1 MREIEV
7 RELPYLPL
15 GHQGENEAQ
24 RIVWRGLADSWARL
38 YGEGVFALTVLRE
51 GDSAPYPASLKS
63 ENGDVIWTLSNADT
77 AKAGEGMAE
86 LTYTVGGVIAKS
98 RTWRTVVEPSLSAN
112 GTTKPPPAYQ
122 SWVDEVLQAAA
133 DAETAVSKMPYVD
146 ETTGNWFKWDAT
158 AGAFADTGVAATGPQ
173 GEVGPKG
180 DTGEQGPKGDTG
192 ATGPKGDTGAPGA
205 QGPKGET
212 GATGATGP
220 QGPKG
225 ETGPRG
231 PQGEQGIQ
239 GETGPAGPQG
249 PVGPKGDTGDTG
261 PQGLKGD
268 TGETGPVGPTGPIGH
283 QGETGPAG
291 PQGETGERG
300 PKGETGDK
308 GDKGDAFTYSDFT
321 KEQLEGLRGPQ
332 GIQGPK
338 GEKGD
343 TGDTGPQGEKGDKGD
358 TGETGPRGPQGGQ
371 GIQGPTGPQGEK
383 GETGAQGP
391 KGATGDTGPQGPKGD
406 TGSGFK
412 VLGYYDTAGALDEA
426 KLATAQPGDA
436 YGVGTA
442 EPYDIYILNGTTGK
456 FINNG
461 PLQGAKGD
469 KGDTGAQGPKGDQ
482 GDVGPT
488 GSAGPT
494 GPQGEVGPQGPT
506 GPAGADG
513 AKGADGAAGKDGV
526 TYIPSVSDAGVIS
539 WTNDGGKTNPKS
551 VSIKGPKGDTGAT
564 GADGAAGPQGPK
576 GDPGE
581 TGPQGPAG
589 ADGAAGKDG
598 VTFTPSMSDDGDLS
612 WTNDGGKANPQTVNL
627 KGPKGDTGT
636 RGPAGADGAKGDTG
650 PEGPRGLQGK
660 TGPAGADGKTPVKGT
675 DYFTPADV
683 NEIAAEAA
691 KKVDISGK
699 LDKTGDGSNVTA
711 AFTAA
716 ETRTNIATGEKLSV
730 LLGKIAK
737 WLGDLKALAF
747 KDKVAKTDLAN
758 DVQTSLD
765 KADSALQSAPVTS
778 VNGATGEVKG
788 TFYVTVTQG
797 DNYNITAD
805 KTAMEVYK
813 AYAAGYAVYAITK
826 FPETDVPFVLPLVS
840 AVNMRD
846 MILLGFA
853 ALGSLSPEAAP
864 NYPVVV
870 YNGANKKWTTWFG
883 TLATPVDI
891 PSELKNP
898 YSLNIKIGD
907 TTTSYDGSATKTV
920 KIPEGWP
927 TMRKVTLPVTGWNS
941 STKQQSVTVTG
952 VLADGTKQ
960 RVFCSPVDE
969 SYDSVWNVCYVQCVG
984 HGADSLTFQCD
995 EIPTAAIEV
1004 FVSVQPVNFTS

>member
-1 MREIEV
+1 MVIENAYALEEIK
-7 RELPYLPL
+7 L
-15 GHQGENEAQ
+15 GRRGENQ
-24 RIVWRGLADSWARL
+24 ARKV
-38 YGEGVFALTVLRE
+38 VFDVLGKWRE
-51 GDSAPYPASLKS
+51 GYGDGVASLIVQRNGDAQPYPVTVT
-63 ENGDVIWTLSNADT
+63 EDNGALVWLVSSVDT
-77 AKAGEGMAE
+77 AVAGEGAAE
-86 LTYTVGGVIAKS
+86 LRYTVGDTIVKS
-98 RTWRTVVEPSLSAN
+98 QIYKTRVRETLEDSGET
-112 GTTKPPPAYQ
+112 PPPGYQ

-146 ETTGNWFKWDAT
+146 ETTGNWFKWDAA

-180 DTGEQGPKGDTG
+180 DTGAQGLKGDTG
-192 ATGPKGDTGAPGA
+192 ATGPKGDTGATGA
-205 QGPKGET
+205 QGPKGDT

-225 ETGPRG
+225 DTGPRG

-249 PVGPKGDTGDTG
+249 T
-261 PQGLKGD
+261 
-268 TGETGPVGPTGPIGH
+268 
-283 QGETGPAG
+283 
-291 PQGETGERG
+291 
-300 PKGETGDK
+300 K

-321 KEQLEGLRGPQ
+321 AAQLAAL
-332 GIQGPK
+332 
-338 GEKGD
+338 KGD
-343 TGDTGPQGEKGDKGD
+343 KGDTGPQGEKGDIGA
-358 TGETGPRGPQGGQ
+358 TGPTGPEGPRGPKGEQGQQGQ
-371 GIQGPTGPQGEK
+371 TGPQGE
-383 GETGAQGP
+383 
-391 KGATGDTGPQGPKGD
+391 TGPAGPKGD
-406 TGSGFK
+406 TGKGFK
-412 VLGYYDTAGALDEA
+412 VLGYYGTKAALDA
-426 KLATAQPGDA
+426 AQKATAAAGDA

-442 EPYDIYILNGTTGK
+442 EPYDIYIFDGITGE

-469 KGDTGAQGPKGDQ
+469 
-482 GDVGPT
+482 
-488 GSAGPT
+488 T
-494 GPQGEVGPQGPT
+494 GPE
-506 GPAGADG
+506 
-513 AKGADGAAGKDGV
+513 
-526 TYIPSVSDAGVIS
+526 
-539 WTNDGGKTNPKS
+539 
-551 VSIKGPKGDTGAT
+551 
-564 GADGAAGPQGPK
+564 GPQGPK

-589 ADGAAGKDG
+589 ADGAPGKDGAKGADGLPGKDGADGAPGKDGTNGRDG

-627 KGPKGDTGT
+627 KGPKGDTGA
-636 RGPAGADGAKGDTG
+636 RGPAGTDGAKGDTG

-699 LDKTGDGSNVTA
+699 LDKTGDGSSVTA

-716 ETRTNIATGEKLSV
+716 TTRANIATGEKLSV
-730 LLGKIAK
+730 LFGKIAK
-737 WLGDLKALAF
+737 WFADLGSLAF
-747 KDKVAKTDLAN
+747 KSSVSKSDLAS
-758 DVQTSLD
+758 DVQTSLG

-778 VNGATGEVKG
+778 VNSKTGAVRS
-788 TFYVTVTQG
+788 TFYVTVTPTESEY
-797 DNYNITAD
+797 DATAD
-805 KTAMEVYK
+805 KTAAEVYA
-813 AYAAGYAVYAITK
+813 AYEAGYAVYAITK
-826 FPETDVPFVLPLVS
+826 FPGMDVPFVLPLVS
-840 AVNMRD
+840 AVGMRD

-853 ALGSLSPEAAP
+853 ALGSLSSLAAP
-864 NYPVVV
+864 NYPVVA
-870 YNGANKKWTTWFG
+870 YNGGNRKWAAWIG
-883 TLATPVDI
+883 TLARASDI
-891 PSELKNP
+891 PTIPTALKNP
-898 YSLNIKIGD
+898 NALNIKIGD
-907 TTTSYDGSATKTV
+907 TTTSYDGSAAKTV
-920 KIPEGWP
+920 KIPEGGP

-960 RVFCSPVDE
+960 RVICSPVDE

>member
-86 LTYTVGGVIAKS
+86 LTYTVGGAIAKS

-112 GTTKPPPAYQ
+112 GTTEPPAAYQ

-192 ATGPKGDTGAPGA
+192 ATGPKGDTGATGA

-239 GETGPAGPQG
+239 GETGPAGP
-249 PVGPKGDTGDTG
+249 
-261 PQGLKGD
+261 
-268 TGETGPVGPTGPIGH
+268 
-283 QGETGPAG
+283 
-291 PQGETGERG
+291 RG
-300 PKGETGDK
+300 AK

-321 KEQLEGLRGPQ
+321 AAQLAAL
-332 GIQGPK
+332 
-338 GEKGD
+338 
-343 TGDTGPQGEKGDKGD
+343 KGDK
-358 TGETGPRGPQGGQ
+358 
-371 GIQGPTGPQGEK
+371 
-383 GETGAQGP
+383 
-391 KGATGDTGPQGPKGD
+391 GDTGPQGPKGD
-406 TGSGFK
+406 TGATGPTGPEGPRGPQGEQGPQGKTGPRGEQGPAGPKGETGSGFK
-412 VLGYYDTAGALDEA
+412 VMGYYGTKAALDA
-426 KLATAQPGDA
+426 AQKATAAAGDA

-442 EPYDIYILNGTTGK
+442 EPYDIYIFDGITGE
-456 FINNG
+456 FVNNG
-461 PLQGAKGD
+461 PLQGAKGE
-469 KGDTGAQGPKGDQ
+469 TGERGPQGIQGPKGDP
-482 GDVGPT
+482 GK
-488 GSAGPT
+488 
-494 GPQGEVGPQGPT
+494 
-506 GPAGADG
+506 DG
-513 AKGADGAAGKDGV
+513 AKGADGLPGKD
-526 TYIPSVSDAGVIS
+526 
-539 WTNDGGKTNPKS
+539 
-551 VSIKGPKGDTGAT
+551 
-564 GADGAAGPQGPK
+564 GADGA
-576 GDPGE
+576 PGK
-581 TGPQGPAG
+581 
-589 ADGAAGKDG
+589 DGTNGRDG

-627 KGPKGDTGT
+627 KGPKGDTGE

-650 PEGPRGLQGK
+650 PQGPRGPQGE

-675 DYFTPADV
+675 DYFTPTDV

-691 KKVDISGK
+691 KKVDVSGK

-716 ETRTNIATGEKLSV
+716 STRANIATGEKLSV
-730 LLGKIAK
+730 LFGKIAK
-737 WLGDLKALAF
+737 WFADLGSLAF
-747 KDKVAKTDLAN
+747 KSTVAKSDLAS
-758 DVQTSLD
+758 DVQTSLG

-778 VNGATGEVKG
+778 VNSKTGAVSLAKGDVGLGNVDNVKQYSASNPPPYPVTSVNGKTGA
-788 TFYVTVTQG
+788 VTVPSVNVPSTTSLIKG
-797 DNYNITAD
+797 NGSGGL
-805 KTAMEVYK
+805 V
-813 AYAAGYAVYAITK
+813 AAT
-826 FPETDVPFVLPLVS
+826 PETDY
-840 AVNMRD
+840 A
-846 MILLGFA
+846 
-853 ALGSLSPEAAP
+853 SP
-864 NYPVVV
+864 V
-870 YNGANKKWTTWFG
+870 
-883 TLATPVDI
+883 I
-891 PSELKNP
+891 
-898 YSLNIKIGD
+898 
-907 TTTSYDGSATKTV
+907 
-920 KIPEGWP
+920 
-927 TMRKVTLPVTGWNS
+927 MRKVTLTASGWITGINQQAVTVDGVS
-941 STKQQSVTVTG
+941 ADTTKQEIRT
-952 VLADGTKQ
+952 A
-960 RVFCSPVDE
+960 PVDA
-969 SYDSVWNVCYVQCVG
+969 SYDGPYKTCVVEQVAQAANHITYQC
-984 HGADSLTFQCD
+984 ST
-995 EIPTAAIEV
+995 IPTADIDVYVTIRAV
-1004 FVSVQPVNFTS
+1004 KYLT